1 MSDARGDTAIQLNGI
16 RKSCR
21 GDVETVALA
30 DILCRLNGEGCTMVM
45 VTHAPAHAARMGCVA
60 HMLDGRLVDAAGA
73 ML

>member
-21 GDVETVALA
+21 GDVETVVLA
-30 DILCRLNGEGCTMVM
+30 DILCRLNGEGCTMV
-45 VTHAPAHAARMGCVA
+45 THSPAHAARARRIA